1 MIDLQHMMKKFPS
14 YARKVR
20 ISQLVVASRRRRRA
34 FNINRAV
41 DCVLRSPCRLTRRY
55 NESEKRECRHD
66 RRELFVKKE
75 LFWTVTS

>member
-1 MIDLQHMMKKFPS
+1 MIVLQHMMKKFPS

-20 ISQLVVASRRRRRA
+20 IGQLVVASRRRRRRA

-41 DCVLRSPCRLTRRY
+41 DRVLRSPCRLTRRY

-66 RRELFVKKE
+66 RRELFVKEE
-75 LFWTVTS
+75 LF